1 MPQEESPKRNNSKRL
16 EDSNISDEGGL
27 MSLHGDSKKIPV
39 NLPNDKLSMSQLSD
53 FARETQYF
61 KNDYKSP
68 GLPQKKTKLNVS
80 ESIAEVDED
89 HVESR
94 ARYRKKMAS

>member
-1 MPQEESPKRNNSKRL
+1 
-16 EDSNISDEGGL
+16 
-27 MSLHGDSKKIPV
+27 MSLHGNSKKIPV

-68 GLPQKKTKLNVS
+68 VSGQNKAKLNIS

-89 HVESR
+89 RGDSR
-94 ARYRKKMAS
+94 ARSRNNKNRPKPRD